1 MLKIGEISSLNKN
14 TRVARVKF
22 DDMDNMVSAELKIL
36 DHLSVEYLKIGERVL
51 CGFVENSE
59 GDGYILGGA

>member
-1 MLKIGEISSLNKN
+1 MLKIGEISSLNK
-14 TRVARVKF
+14 TARVARVKF

-36 DHLSVEYLKIGERVL
+36 AQVSVEYLEIGERVL
-51 CGFVENSE
+51 CGFVENNE